1 VRSRPKGRSFHL
13 SCDLAIIAVRWEVS
27 VIRSGCSA
35 SSSSSRPGTIAVFHA
50 SSVPSFTGSSS
61 DESAADI
68 DSRRLPSDGPSAA
81 PARPCSVERR
91 RKEALPPGMPA
102 RVAAEG
108 AAVATSSPKRAAF
121 GAGAV
126 LSGGATRAQVES
138 LSDLLSNE
146 GRRRVAT
153 PSSVVLERR
162 LPRVLAALLL
172 EALKRRWRASSR
184 EGRRMEGLS
193 VS

>member
-1 VRSRPKGRSFHL
+1 
-13 SCDLAIIAVRWEVS
+13 
-27 VIRSGCSA
+27 
-35 SSSSSRPGTIAVFHA
+35 
-50 SSVPSFTGSSS
+50 
-61 DESAADI
+61 
-68 DSRRLPSDGPSAA
+68 
-81 PARPCSVERR
+81 
-91 RKEALPPGMPA
+91 MPA

-172 EALKRRWRASSR
+172 EALKRRCLSVSR
-184 EGRRMEGLS
+184 EGRRIEGLS
-193 VS
+193 VSWENPIGKLRERA